1 MCGIVGYTGPREAQR
16 ILIAGLKKL
25 QYRGYD
31 SCGIAIRSQQLEVFK
46 EVGTVEKLEANSPQV
61 KGRTGIGH
69 TRWATH
75 GGVSQINAHPHLD
88 CTGKIAVVHNG
99 VLTNYASLRD
109 QMMKE
114 GHVFHSETDTE
125 VISHLIERY
134 YHGSLVDAVSRTIVD
149 LEGTFAFVA
158 LHQDE
163 PRLVGSRRECPL
175 IAGLSE
181 KAGNFISSDVLAFLE
196 TTNRALYLEDGDIAV
211 VSDNEVI
218 VTRSG
223 STITRP
229 EIRIEWEAEE
239 LRKSGY
245 EHFMLKEIHEQ
256 PKVIDRALWN
266 RIKYFESI
274 NDTGVN
280 RISNLSSIQLIAC
293 GTSYHAAMIGELVMS
308 RLSGL
313 PARAVIASEFRHP
326 ELLPP
331 NSLLI
336 GISQSGETAD
346 TLISLKKAQELGI
359 SIMAITNVPGSSLTR
374 LSEQVLFTNAGPEV
388 AVAATKTFTAQ
399 LVALYLVALDYASS
413 GIDVADSIRNNLRL
427 VSGKVQEVLDSED
440 LVSVK
445 AKILS
450 NYRDCFLIARGINY
464 PVALEG
470 ALKLKEIA
478 YVHAEAFP
486 AGELK
491 HGPFALLDTN
501 TPVIAIITEDENRD
515 SMLTTVKE
523 IKARGAPVYA
533 IAPQID
539 DYLEQLVDGVIRVPA
554 IPPMLSPFV
563 NVVVLQLLSYY
574 IGKVKGCPI
583 DMPVN
588 LAKSVTV
595 P

>member
-1 MCGIVGYTGPREAQR
+1 
-16 ILIAGLKKL
+16 
-25 QYRGYD
+25 
-31 SCGIAIRSQQLEVFK
+31 
-46 EVGTVEKLEANSPQV
+46 
-61 KGRTGIGH
+61 
-69 TRWATH
+69 
-75 GGVSQINAHPHLD
+75 
-88 CTGKIAVVHNG
+88 
-99 VLTNYASLRD
+99 
-109 QMMKE
+109 
-114 GHVFHSETDTE
+114 
-125 VISHLIERY
+125 
-134 YHGSLVDAVSRTIVD
+134 
-149 LEGTFAFVA
+149 
-158 LHQDE
+158 
-163 PRLVGSRRECPL
+163 
-175 IAGLSE
+175 
-181 KAGNFISSDVLAFLE
+181 
-196 TTNRALYLEDGDIAV
+196 
-211 VSDNEVI
+211 
-218 VTRSG
+218 
-223 STITRP
+223 
-229 EIRIEWEAEE
+229 
-239 LRKSGY
+239 
-245 EHFMLKEIHEQ
+245 
-256 PKVIDRALWN
+256 
-266 RIKYFESI
+266 
-274 NDTGVN
+274 
-280 RISNLSSIQLIAC
+280 
-293 GTSYHAAMIGELVMS
+293 
-308 RLSGL
+308 
-313 PARAVIASEFRHP
+313 
-326 ELLPP
+326 
-331 NSLLI
+331 LLI

-359 SIMAITNVPGSSLTR
+359 SIMAVTNVPGSSLTR

-501 TPVIAIITEDENRD
+501 TPVIAIITDDENRD